1 MKMQLTESQ
10 VRQLRPYFERAA
22 TTNSVGEPG
31 MLVAQLRLDWSTG
44 EGTLE
49 PGFIRHEYAKLLEER
64 AERYAIAPP
73 ESVPDST
80 VEPTK

>member
-22 TTNSVGEPG
+22 TTNEIGEPG
-31 MLVAQLRLDWSTG
+31 MLVAQLRLNWQTG

-49 PGFIRHEYAKLLEER
+49 PGFLRHEYAKLLEER

-73 ESVPDST
+73 SDSDST
-80 VEPTK
+80 AEPTK

>member
-10 VRQLRPYFERAA
+10 VRQLRPYFERAQV
-22 TTNSVGEPG
+22 TNSVGEPG
-31 MLVAQLRLDWSTG
+31 MLVAQLRLNWQTG

-49 PGFIRHEYAKLLEER
+49 PGFLRHEYAKLLEER

-73 ESVPDST
+73 ESDSDST
-80 VEPTK
+80 AEPTK